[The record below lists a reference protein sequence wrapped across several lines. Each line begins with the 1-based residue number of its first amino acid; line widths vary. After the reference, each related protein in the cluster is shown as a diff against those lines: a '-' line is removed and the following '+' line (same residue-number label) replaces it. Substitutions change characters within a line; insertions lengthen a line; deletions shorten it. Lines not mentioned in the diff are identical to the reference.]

1 MNKGPEHH
9 LDDEAL
15 VAYASGALGEA
26 ESVLVA
32 THMALCPSCRKRV
45 AAYESVGGSLI
56 DTIAPADMK
65 EDALSSVMAMLDGP
79 TTSKRIDLE
88 SRSGQVV
95 SAPVDFA
102 EAASVE
108 DASEPMVFDADT
120 LSTLPEPL
128 RTYVGGNLDALP
140 WKSRGRGVKE
150 LTIDIGS
157 GGVRASLL
165 RIKPGERIPQH
176 THDGVESTIVLKG
189 AFSDESGRYGR
200 GDVAIATED
209 HDHAPVADKAEECI
223 CFAVIEGPLRFTGPI
238 GRVLNLFVRP

>member
-1 MNKGPEHH
+1 MNNGPKHH

-32 THMALCPSCRKRV
+32 THLALCPSCRKRV
-45 AAYESVGGSLI
+45 SAYEAVGGSLI
-56 DTIAPADMK
+56 DTIAPADMQ

-79 TTSKRIDLE
+79 TSSKRIEVEARPLA
-88 SRSGQVV
+88 QTV
-95 SAPVDFA
+95 SADDAA
-102 EAASVE
+102 ERSA
-108 DASEPMVFDADT
+108 FDAET
-120 LSTLPEPL
+120 LSTVPEPL
-128 RTYVGGNLDALP
+128 RTYIGGNLDALP

-150 LTIDIGS
+150 LSIDIGS
-157 GGVRASLL
+157 GEVRASLL

-176 THDGVESTIVLKG
+176 THDGVESTLVLKG
-189 AFSDESGRYGR
+189 AFSDETGRYGR
-200 GDVAIATED
+200 GDVAVATED